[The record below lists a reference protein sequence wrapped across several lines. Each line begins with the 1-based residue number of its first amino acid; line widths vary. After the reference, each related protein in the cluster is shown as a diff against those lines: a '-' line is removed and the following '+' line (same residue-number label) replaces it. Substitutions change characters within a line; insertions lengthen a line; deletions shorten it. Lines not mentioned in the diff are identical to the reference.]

1 MEQFASLGSLH
12 PLRSNEGVIGKCQ
25 CYAALST
32 LFDEPISH
40 IWIGKINHDDAC
52 FSPWKACP
60 STPSRRFNRNRGSI
74 IYCIVHFIQLIIVQM
89 LRCIVSWTPWRRLF
103 DWFALYEL
111 IAARRRLCKRF
122 VLTRLMV
129 GHTQEDIDSQ
139 VWNVVVK
146 SNSIE
151 VCIYTPQQYKAKIE
165 KALSTNKTPRVL

>member
-74 IYCIVHFIQLIIVQM
+74 IYILYRTFHTINNCANVAMHCLLDTMEKTIRLVCLVRVDCSKKASVQAICSYQADG
-89 LRCIVSWTPWRRLF
+89 RTHSGGYRLPSLECCCEKQF
-103 DWFALYEL
+103 NRSMY
-111 IAARRRLCKRF
+111 
-122 VLTRLMV
+122 
-129 GHTQEDIDSQ
+129 
-139 VWNVVVK
+139 
-146 SNSIE
+146 
-151 VCIYTPQQYKAKIE
+151 IYP
-165 KALSTNKTPRVL
+165 STV